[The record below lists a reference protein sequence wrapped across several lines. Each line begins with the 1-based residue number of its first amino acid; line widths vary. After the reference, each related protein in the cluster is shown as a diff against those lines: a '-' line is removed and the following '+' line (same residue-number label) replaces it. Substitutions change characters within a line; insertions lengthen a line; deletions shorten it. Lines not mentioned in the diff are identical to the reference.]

1 MLIYNTSSICYNKE
15 PGMDN
20 EKSVEGLLQKAYHS
34 LKIPDPEEARL
45 ALNEALSFDFEHA
58 EVAYALKCLSWWQE
72 RLKKL
77 PDFKDSCDRGRFI
90 FSHWK
95 SFYSFLDRLEEPASL
110 GRKFSNH
117 REFDNC
123 LYAVK
128 HFVFSSALECFIGI
142 LGDGEN
148 QYDPQLLLLVGR
160 CYKGMGDF
168 EEALNYLGQAAR
180 FKREDGETLSE
191 LADVNAL
198 LEETRAAKALFR
210 EAFLI
215 DPQGIELRNMD
226 SQLILGLA
234 GLVEEA
240 GYSGQELLEWIPIY
254 GALYGVFSVKRELK
268 LAELGKLKQAIFTLE
283 NEVRTSPSKGTS
295 SQGDDR
301 GLIVPRLINRYLWLI
316 DHYEHVKADP
326 ALIEE
331 TMLKI
336 KIADPAVYE
345 RYRN

>member
-1 MLIYNTSSICYNKE
+1 
-15 PGMDN
+15 MDA
-20 EKSVEGLLQKAYHS
+20 EKSVEGLVQKAYIN
-34 LKIPDPEEARL
+34 LKTSDPEGAQL
-45 ALNEALSFDFEHA
+45 ALNEALKIDYEQA

-77 PDFKDSCDRGRFI
+77 AEFQDSYDRGGFI
-90 FSHWK
+90 LSQWK
-95 SFYSFLDRLEEPASL
+95 SFYSFLDRIGEVNDYDS
-110 GRKFSNH
+110 
-117 REFDNC
+117 C
-123 LYAVK
+123 LYAIK
-128 HFVFSSALECFIGI
+128 HFVFSIALSAFEEI

-148 QYDPQLLLLVGR
+148 QHDPGLLLQVGR
-160 CYKGMGDF
+160 CYKGVGNF
-168 EEALNYLGQAAR
+168 EEALKYLEQAAR

-198 LEETRAAKALFR
+198 MEETRAAKALFR

-215 DPQGIELRNMD
+215 DPQGIEIRNMD
-226 SQLILGLA
+226 SLLILRLA
-234 GLVEEA
+234 GRVREL

-254 GALYGVFSVKRELK
+254 GAIYGVFSVKRELK
-268 LAELGKLKQAIFTLE
+268 LAELGKLKQSIFTLE
-283 NEVRTSPSKGTS
+283 NEIRGNTGTP
-295 SQGDDR
+295 
-301 GLIVPRLINRYLWLI
+301 GLLIPRLINRYLWLI
-316 DHYEHVKADP
+316 DHYENVQADP